1 MTTSGH
7 PLSLDFHS
15 AHTTGTHQLRCMQL
29 RATQGNSHNPRSA
42 RNKQTKAVDTL
53 RCPLRMYTGFHA
65 PTHLNVALHIA
76 LQKVYS

>member
-1 MTTSGH
+1 
-7 PLSLDFHS
+7 
-15 AHTTGTHQLRCMQL
+15 MQL
-29 RATQGNSHNPRSA
+29 RATQGNSHNPGSA

-76 LQKVYS
+76 LQEVYI

>member
-1 MTTSGH
+1 
-7 PLSLDFHS
+7 
-15 AHTTGTHQLRCMQL
+15 MQL

-53 RCPLRMYTGFHA
+53 RCPLQMYTGFHA
-65 PTHLNVALHIA
+65 PTQLNVALHIA